1 MHKTKE
7 KNSFRRNT
15 YKILMYENYS
25 YETCIN
31 NIDLQNNIQYCISL
45 KNNNTQG
52 LLRKIL
58 EDHAQLVSQLS
69 ALMGSYSMTNRKD
82 LPVALA

>member
-1 MHKTKE
+1 
-7 KNSFRRNT
+7 
-15 YKILMYENYS
+15 MYENYC

-31 NIDLQNNIQYCISL
+31 NIDVQNNIHYCISL

-52 LLRKIL
+52 FLREIL

-69 ALMGSYSMTNRKD
+69 ALMGSYSMTNMKD
-82 LPVALA
+82 LQVAYNEETYRLVANHI